1 MLSSFKKNVC
11 LKNFSTFHIGG
22 PASYFHQINNQND
35 AITTLQYLHQKQ
47 IPYIILGKG
56 SNCLFDDKGFEGV
69 VVLNK
74 INQYH
79 ITQQG
84 LLTVGSGHSFGNI
97 CWKVSC
103 LGFSGL
109 EFGIGIPGSV
119 GGAIYMNA
127 GAHNSETS
135 HHLSSVTYIN
145 TDFEIIREKKENLLF
160 AYRKSYFQKFSFFI
174 LEALFRLQK
183 KSLNNKNL
191 QDLNKKRYISQPL
204 KHKSA
209 GCIFKNPTSN
219 ISAGFLIDSCGLKG
233 VVQGDAEISQ
243 KHANFIINKGRASA
257 SDVLYLIKKIKTTVF
272 NKTGI
277 LLEEEVKI
285 IPFKKD
291 L

>member
-22 PASYFHQINNQND
+22 PASYFHQINNKKD
-35 AITTLQYLHQKQ
+35 AVTILQYLHKKQ

-56 SNCLFDDKGFEGV
+56 SNCLFDDKGFDGV
-69 VVLNK
+69 VLLNK
-74 INQYH
+74 INHYH
-79 ITQQG
+79 ITEEG
-84 LLTVGSGHSFGNI
+84 FLTVGSGHSFGNI

-127 GAHNSETS
+127 GAHNFETS
-135 HHLSSVTYIN
+135 HYLSSVAYIN
-145 TDFEIIREKKENLLF
+145 TNFEIIREKKENLLF

-174 LEALFRLQK
+174 LEALFQLHKNPLSKKKLQ
-183 KSLNNKNL
+183 N
-191 QDLNKKRYISQPL
+191 LNKKRYISQPL
-204 KHKSA
+204 KHKSV
-209 GCIFKNPTSN
+209 GCIFKNPAPN

-233 VVQGDAEISQ
+233 IAQGDAEISQ
-243 KHANFIINKGRASA
+243 KHANFIINKGQASA
-257 SDVLYLIKKIKTTVF
+257 NDVLYLINKIKTTVF

-285 IPFKKD
+285 IPFKKE